1 MLTDSDVQTFLEGE
15 GNQNTERKTERYELN
30 GFGNAFLA
38 ADNENRQLGD
48 LPQADFCRV
57 PEKIS
62 CVGKDKVNNWR
73 ILYIEN

>member
-15 GNQNTERKTERYELN
+15 GNQNTERKTEHYELY

-38 ADNENRQLGD
+38 AENRQLGD
-48 LPQADFCRV
+48 LPRADFCRV